1 MGMGG
6 DRGREGDGALSPGP
20 WAQASP
26 NHHPSPIESILNN
39 TVGTPQ
45 TNSTVALH
53 LSDYHPQD
61 ADKCPRGEHHDVLL
75 AAGGLGLGP
84 RTHPPNQNNA
94 ARKLKLNIVSVVSP
108 VPSLVL
114 LTFFLY
120 EMFSTSLSVTEPLHA
135 DGRPPYARL
144 HLAFP
149 NIPRGRLKHCP
160 CFPNPRKLYEC
171 LLVALPMLRGL
182 SPNVSCNMSLCR
194 YSLRPRS

>member
-1 MGMGG
+1 M
-6 DRGREGDGALSPGP
+6 RGSVTER
-20 WAQASP
+20 AQASP

-84 RTHPPNQNNA
+84 RTHPPNKNNA
-94 ARKLKLNIVSVVSP
+94 ARKLKLSIVSVVSP

-120 EMFSTSLSVTEPLHA
+120 EMFSTSLSVTEPLMPTA
-135 DGRPPYARL
+135 GL
-144 HLAFP
+144 HTRDCIWPFPIYPEVALSTVLAFP
-149 NIPRGRLKHCP
+149 THASYTSALEFSRLPTLPLCSGD
-160 CFPNPRKLYEC
+160 C
-171 LLVALPMLRGL
+171 LQMCHVI
-182 SPNVSCNMSLCR
+182 
-194 YSLRPRS
+194 